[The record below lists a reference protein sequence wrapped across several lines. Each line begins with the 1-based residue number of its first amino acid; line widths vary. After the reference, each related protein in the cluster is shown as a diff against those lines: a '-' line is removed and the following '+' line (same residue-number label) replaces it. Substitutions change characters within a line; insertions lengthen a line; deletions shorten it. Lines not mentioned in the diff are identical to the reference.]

1 MAPRRKRVNAEPLA
15 ELYAR
20 PGFLLRRAHQ
30 IAVGIF
36 LSECARAG
44 LTPPQ
49 HGVLMAVA
57 SHEDISQSELAR
69 LLGFDRATVGQVVA
83 GLVAREL
90 LRRSASATDRRNHA
104 LALTARGERLIRQA
118 SGAMQRTSARLLS
131 PFTRSERELFMKLLT
146 RLTTELN
153 DESRTPVT
161 RLDQQL

>member
-1 MAPRRKRVNAEPLA
+1 MATSRKRVNAAPLA
-15 ELYAR
+15 DLYAR

-36 LSECARAG
+36 LRECARAG

-49 HGVLMAVA
+49 HGVLMAIA
-57 SHEDISQSELAR
+57 RHEGISQSELAR

-83 GLVAREL
+83 GLMARGL

-104 LALTARGERLIRQA
+104 LALTAQGEKLIRQA
-118 SGAMQRTSARLLS
+118 GGAMQRTSDRLLS
-131 PFTRSERELFMKLLT
+131 PFTRSEREVFVKLLT

-153 DESRTPVT
+153 EESRTPLEGSA
-161 RLDQQL
+161 R

>member
-1 MAPRRKRVNAEPLA
+1 MALRGKRVNAAPLA

-36 LSECARAG
+36 LRECARAG

-57 SHEDISQSELAR
+57 KHEGISQSELAR

-104 LALTARGERLIRQA
+104 LALTAQGENLIRHA
-118 SGAMQRTSARLLS
+118 SGAMQRTSQRLLS
-131 PFTRSERELFMKLLT
+131 PFTRSEREVFMKLLT

-153 DESRTPVT
+153 DESRTPVEGT
-161 RLDQQL
+161 RRR